1 MNNVSRPLEFN
12 EINDIVLQD
21 EFVGYFDFA
30 VCFSELLDLG
40 QIDEVDENGVL
51 FYKISEIG
59 RETIAS
65 YESSLL
71 PVIRERALDSTL
83 KYTARSQ
90 KNSNVSATVTED
102 GNAFRL
108 DCKIAD
114 GGVEVFSISMRIAER
129 ERAEQYK
136 KNFEERSEIVFK
148 GALSLLS
155 GDVNFIFDE

>member
-30 VCFSELLDLG
+30 VCFSELLDIG
-40 QIDEVDENGVL
+40 QLTEVNEDGTL
-51 FYKISEIG
+51 FYAISEIG
-59 RETIAS
+59 KETIAS

-71 PVIRERALDSTL
+71 PVIRERALNSAL
-83 KYTARSQ
+83 KYTASKQ
-90 KNSNVSATVTED
+90 NKSNVRATITES
-102 GNAFRL
+102 GEGFVL
-108 DCKIAD
+108 DCKITDGNAELFSLSVRLAD
-114 GGVEVFSISMRIAER
+114 RDCAEK
-129 ERAEQYK
+129 YK
-136 KNFEERSEIVFK
+136 KNFEQRSEVIFR

>member
-30 VCFSELLDLG
+30 VCFSELLDIG
-40 QIDEVDENGVL
+40 QLTEVNEDGTL
-51 FYKISEIG
+51 FYTISEIG
-59 RETIAS
+59 KETIAS

-71 PVIRERALDSTL
+71 PVIRERALNSAL
-83 KYTARSQ
+83 KYTASKQ
-90 KNSNVSATVTED
+90 NKSNVRATITES
-102 GNAFRL
+102 GGGFRL
-108 DCKIAD
+108 DCNVSD
-114 GGVEVFSISMRIAER
+114 GGVEVFSLSVRHAER

-136 KNFEERSEIVFK
+136 KNFEERSEIVFR